1 MKKLFCIT
9 LNILMLATLGACNN
23 NRSSEEVEEEF
34 KASLDTQTKCN
45 LRVVGNYSNFEALEA
60 EFDKFNEF
68 YPNVTME
75 YVKLDDYYNT
85 LPTVLSGNEKPN
97 IFFSESKM
105 IGNDRYTEVVSHME
119 DLSDPALKINLNF
132 VRSSLIKKDDKGKV
146 LMVPVFSR
154 TYGALVNKD
163 LFKKE
168 DLAIPEKWTDLL
180 NVCASFAS
188 KGYQSP
194 IMGYS
199 KDKKP
204 SSGLMNAIAYPMF
217 VAELAKNPEALN
229 LANNLDPKAGEYMR
243 GALTAVDQLV
253 KNGSINIEECDKIG
267 DNYEKVL
274 LRFFDGDVPM
284 MVCNGDTVSG
294 AKKRESKSEPFK
306 NNPFEYSFYPI
317 PVTEQGG
324 YFIDSPSLEFSINK
338 DCENLDMTNEFMRF
352 IIRTKELSDMA
363 ANKGLIASTKDTSFQ
378 PVYAPFSSVPAER
391 TISPEVIGVKDPLAT
406 QMRIA
411 SYQVGKGEL
420 TIDEA
425 VAKYGSLE

>member
-23 NRSSEEVEEEF
+23 NRPSEEVEEEF
-34 KASLDTQTKCN
+34 KASLDVETKCN

-75 YVKLDDYYNT
+75 YVKLDDYDNT

-97 IFFSESKM
+97 IFFSEPKM

-168 DLAIPEKWTDLL
+168 GLAIPEKWTDLL
-180 NVCASFAS
+180 NVCASFAT

-306 NNPFEYSFYPI
+306 ANPFEYSFYPI

-338 DCENLDMTNEFMRF
+338 DCDNLDMTNEFMRF
-352 IIRTKELSDMA
+352 LISTKELNEMA
-363 ANKGLIASTKDTSFQ
+363 SIKRLVTPTKNMSFQ
-378 PVYAPFSSVPAER
+378 SVYAPFANIPSKR
-391 TISPEVIGVKDPLAT
+391 TFSPEALGIKDPLTKQIRVA
-406 QMRIA
+406 A
-411 SYQVGKGEL
+411 FKVGRGEL
-420 TIDEA
+420 SIDEA
-425 VAKYGSLE
+425 IALYGTFK

>member
-1 MKKLFCIT
+1 MKKIFCIT
-9 LNILMLATLGACNN
+9 LNILMLATLAACGGGK
-23 NRSSEEVEEEF
+23 SEEVEEEF

-75 YVKLDDYYNT
+75 YVKLDDYDNT
-85 LPTVLSGNEKPN
+85 LPTVLRGSEKPN
-97 IFFSESKM
+97 IFFSEPKM
-105 IGNDRYTEVVSHME
+105 IDNEKYAEVVSHME

-132 VRSSLIKKDDKGKV
+132 VRSSLIKKDSNGKV
-146 LMVPVFSR
+146 LTVPIFSR
-154 TYGALVNKD
+154 TYGALINKD

-168 DLAIPEKWTDLL
+168 GLNVPEKWTDLL
-180 NVCASFAS
+180 NVCASFTT

-217 VAELAKNPEALN
+217 VAELAKNPEALT
-229 LANNLDPKAGEYMR
+229 LANNLDPKAGKYMR

-306 NNPFEYSFYPI
+306 ANPFEYSFYPI

-363 ANKGLIASTKDTSFQ
+363 TNKGLIASTKDTSFQ
-378 PVYAPFSSVPAER
+378 PVYAPFSSVPADR
-391 TISPEVIGVKDPLAT
+391 RISPEVIGVKDQLAT